1 MTIALLTVLL
11 SVFAGAGLAFLGGRD
26 RRHLARIVDSFS
38 LVACIVVVL
47 VHLLPHAISRVG
59 LVGLLPFA
67 AALLI
72 PLYFE
77 RWAHHRAGE
86 HGGHGRAAL
95 EIGYAGL
102 LLHQIG
108 DGLGL
113 GTFASGAHEGHD
125 HMELALAIFA
135 HTVPVAAVVTL
146 AFIRASGPKSALLR
160 AVGLALAGSAG
171 VGLAGGTPSSFL
183 AAAEPWV
190 TAVVAGLLLHV
201 ITHDFRPE
209 GGRGTSARVGEL
221 IAVTLGVALIFIGEG
236 EHAHGDT
243 DSFRSELEHTLS
255 SLALEVAPP
264 ALIGLVI
271 ATLARALRLPM
282 PGAFFEGIDRE
293 DETKSPEL
301 FFVTLALGVHF
312 FGWLFGGMLAA
323 TALVLAF
330 LGARMIGVA
339 PLVRRPK
346 AERSA
351 AAELARSADALLTR
365 LAPWLVLGLVA
376 ATYASAGLRDGSLH
390 GMGALGVTIAAFLAF
405 PIYLSGAGGVALV
418 FVAFG
423 KGLSPGAALAALVI
437 GPATSVTHLDDA
449 LSSMRRKAKRFANW
463 GVWISAIAIGVLL
476 DGPLLRMGIEL
487 PGGHV
492 TWPESV
498 KIGAL
503 ALLGAATLWI
513 LVRDGVRAF
522 IGTLGD
528 SLGALPHSHEG
539 EHQAPDHTA
548 AP

>member
-1 MTIALLTVLL
+1 MTLALLTVLL

-59 LVGLLPFA
+59 FIGLLPFA
-67 AALLI
+67 AALLV

-77 RWAHHRAGE
+77 RWAHHRAGD

-135 HTVPVAAVVTL
+135 HTVPVAAVVTI
-146 AFIRASGPKSALLR
+146 AFIRATGPASALLR
-160 AVGLALAGSAG
+160 AVGLAVAGVAG
-171 VGLAGGTPSSFL
+171 VGLAGGTPNSFL

-190 TAVVAGLLLHV
+190 TSVVAGLLLHV

-209 GGRGTSARVGEL
+209 GGRGTSARVAEL
-221 IAVTLGVALIFIGEG
+221 VAVALGVGLIFIGEG

-243 DSFRSELEHTLS
+243 ESFRGELER
-255 SLALEVAPP
+255 ALVTFARWIAP
-264 ALIGLVI
+264 
-271 ATLARALRLPM
+271 ATLVGLFLASIARAVRLPM
-282 PGAFFEGIDRE
+282 PSAFFEGLDRT
-293 DETKSPEL
+293 DESKAPEL
-301 FFVTLALGVHF
+301 FFVTLALTVQL
-312 FGWLFGGMLAA
+312 FGWLFAVLLAT
-323 TALVLAF
+323 TALLLAIV
-330 LGARMIGVA
+330 GARMVGLA
-339 PLVRRPK
+339 PLTRR
-346 AERSA
+346 A
-351 AAELARSADALLTR
+351 AAEARSFGAALALSFDVLLTR
-365 LAPWLVLGLVA
+365 FAPWIVLGLVA
-376 ATYASAGLRDGSLH
+376 ATYASAGLRADSLF
-390 GMGALGVTIAAFLAF
+390 GMGALGVAIAGFLAF
-405 PIYLSGAGGVALV
+405 PIHLSGAGGVALL
-418 FVAFG
+418 FVAVG

-437 GPATSVTHLDDA
+437 GPATSVVPSEVAHPSA
-449 LSSMRRKAKRFANW
+449 WRRVRRFANW
-463 GVWISAIAIGVLL
+463 GVWISAIAIGVFL
-476 DGPLLRMGIEL
+476 DVPILRLGLEL
-487 PGGHV
+487 PGGAPR
-492 TWPESV
+492 WPANVELGSLV
-498 KIGAL
+498 VL
-503 ALLGAATLWI
+503 ATMTLWI

-539 EHQAPDHTA
+539 DAHAHDHE
-548 AP
+548 